1 MKHTK
6 NFQSKVTA
14 DTVKVGIPAD
24 FHFSGIPIYNIRA
37 KMDQKRP
44 KNGHIGPKNAPNGL
58 KFHTNMY
65 SNGI

>member
-1 MKHTK
+1 MKRTK

-24 FHFSGIPIYNIRA
+24 MHFSGIPIYNIRA
-37 KMDQKRP
+37 KIGQKRP
-44 KNGHIGPKNAPNGL
+44 KNCHIGPKIAPNGL

-65 SNGI
+65 SDGI